1 MIELKRT
8 IKSTLLRKLLLSLTN
23 WSIIN
28 VMGNV
33 FSQIIMIFKIL
44 RKERAMGKPA
54 PALREVFDR
63 HNTRRRTWCGPYVV
77 AAVCKT
83 DYETAYQTFRK
94 VTGKRHVAGTSRSEM
109 RAALSEF
116 GVESG
121 KFVWCCVKSERKRLH
136 AFVREQLDKKLYV
149 VHVANHWVLV
159 DGRDFTITDSWTA
172 GEWKHITDSRHK
184 NRLVKG
190 YWPIESRPKFKAV
203 V

>member
-1 MIELKRT
+1 MIELKRP

-63 HNTRRRTWCGPYVV
+63 HGNRRRTWCGPYVV
-77 AAVCKT
+77 AATLNT

-94 VTGKRHVAGTSRSEM
+94 LTGKRHVAGTSAYQLQSV
-109 RAALSEF
+109 LKSF
-116 GVESG
+116 GVKTSYSRSS
-121 KFVWCCVKSERKRLH
+121 KRRRLH

-190 YWPIESRPKFKAV
+190 YWSIDSRPKFKAV
-203 V
+203 A